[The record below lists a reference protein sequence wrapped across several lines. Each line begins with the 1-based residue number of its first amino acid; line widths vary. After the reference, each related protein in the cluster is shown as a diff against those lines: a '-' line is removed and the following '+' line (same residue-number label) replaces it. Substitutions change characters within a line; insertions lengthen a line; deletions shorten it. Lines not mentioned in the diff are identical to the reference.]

1 MSGLLGGLP
10 VTNADD
16 LAVAFWQHVVRSR
29 ASHHV
34 CGKSAAISIAI
45 HIAADLAMVSR
56 LSNSMAS
63 RWSGLG
69 NTRHQRG
76 EVADTMLLGVVSSHE
91 GPALEPMRC
100 VLGFFS
106 GMYFELCGLAGATPF
121 RCCRRIVVTR
131 C

>member
-16 LAVAFWQHVVRSR
+16 LAVAFWQHVVRSC

-34 CGKSAAISIAI
+34 CGKSAAISVAI

-56 LSNSMAS
+56 LRNSMAS

-69 NTRHQRG
+69 NTRHQPG
-76 EVADTMLLGVVSSHE
+76 EAADTMLLGVLSSHE

-100 VLGFFS
+100 DFGGSSVGCVLNSVAWLALRRS
-106 GMYFELCGLAGATPF
+106 G
-121 RCCRRIVVTR
+121 VVAALS
-131 C
+131 